1 MIATSSNVTSASG
14 DILEQQLAFWEGF
27 VEYCNNQG
35 RYDLSSRKP
44 LGQNWYDVPV
54 NAPDFIISY
63 TLTYGKYISILIY
76 AYDGEVFARL
86 ESKKEKIENVFGDAL
101 DWYSS
106 REKSVAKRIILKRE
120 ADIYNPSVSNDIY
133 AWMVERFD
141 KLQDALG
148 AVNEKYE

>member
-1 MIATSSNVTSASG
+1 M
-14 DILEQQLAFWEGF
+14 
-27 VEYCNNQG
+27 
-35 RYDLSSRKP
+35 SSRKP

-86 ESKKEKIENVFGDAL
+86 ESKKEKIENVFGDNL

-106 REKSVAKRIILKRE
+106 IATKRNCQHRNYLHINQNGRENSLPLVLLK
-120 ADIYNPSVSNDIY
+120 
-133 AWMVERFD
+133 
-141 KLQDALG
+141 L
-148 AVNEKYE
+148 